1 MMDEENLNG
10 AAVSVLSE
18 FEGGALTGAIRSMV
32 GIPPV
37 GFEWIEYAI
46 GASFFIILFALVASV
61 FVGFSK
67 VLGAR

>member
-1 MMDEENLNG
+1 MEEEIIKE
-10 AAVSVLSE
+10 AATFASSE
-18 FEGGALTGAIRSMV
+18 FQGGHLTSAIRSMV
-32 GIPPV
+32 GVPPV
-37 GFEWIEYAI
+37 GFEWVEYAV